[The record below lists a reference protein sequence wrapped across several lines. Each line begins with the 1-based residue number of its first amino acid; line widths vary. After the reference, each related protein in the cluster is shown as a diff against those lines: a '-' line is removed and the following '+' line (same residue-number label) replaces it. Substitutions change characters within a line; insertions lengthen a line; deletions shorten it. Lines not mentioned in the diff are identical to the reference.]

1 MALSKE
7 RSTTSGIADRAS
19 SGDLKLIH
27 VDNKNELELIR
38 DSQELDAVWIENS
51 LIQQALLTST
61 NIRQRAAKMLN
72 HVDERQIFH
81 WINPE
86 PGAGAAAPLEF
97 SSRVRLSY
105 YATSC
110 RYL

>member
-1 MALSKE
+1 MK
-7 RSTTSGIADRAS
+7 GC
-19 SGDLKLIH
+19 
-27 VDNKNELELIR
+27 
-38 DSQELDAVWIENS
+38 QELDAVWVENS
-51 LIQQALLTST
+51 LIQQALRTST
-61 NIRQRAAKMLN
+61 NIRQRAAKLLN

-97 SSRVRLSY
+97 SSRVRLIY